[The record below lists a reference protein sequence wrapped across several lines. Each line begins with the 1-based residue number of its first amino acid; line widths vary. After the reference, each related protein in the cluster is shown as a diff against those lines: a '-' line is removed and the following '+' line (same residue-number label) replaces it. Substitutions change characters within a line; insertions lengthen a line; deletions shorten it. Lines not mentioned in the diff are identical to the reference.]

1 MKNENKIT
9 LNFIINGESYPV
21 EANINQP
28 LKVARDKALRDA
40 DQTGRAFDDWE
51 VRFQGKTLSVSAKI
65 EDLGLPNGAE
75 LEVTLGFGAGG

>member
-51 VRFQGKTLSVSAKI
+51 VRLLGKTLSVSAKI
-65 EDLGLPNGAE
+65 EDLGLPDGAE